1 MSELTFI
8 DLFAGIGGMR
18 LGHEQAGMKCVG
30 YCEFD
35 KFAIKSYRA
44 IYDTEGE
51 WYGSDIT
58 KIRGGEMPHAD
69 VWCFG
74 FPCQD
79 ISVAGKQRGLNGT
92 RSGLFYEVMRLIGE
106 KGEDKP
112 EWLVIENVRNLLSID
127 TGRGFIE
134 VLNQM
139 AAHGYDARWET
150 LNSKDF
156 GVPQDRERVFIVG
169 RLRERS
175 RCEILS
181 QSKNGGLSHSKS
193 GANKGRSQAEVCST
207 IDTRFGRRADGT
219 FIARKINQV
228 GQLYD
233 SEYFGGNPQ
242 RGRVYGDGVSPTLT
256 SMQGGGLEPKVICSV
271 RPVLTP
277 DRVNKRQNGR
287 RFKEDGEPMF
297 TLTTQ
302 DRHGVAIIDGTEVAV
317 RRLTP
322 RECWRLQGMDD
333 ERFNKA
339 QAAGLSD
346 TQLYK
351 QAGNAVTVTVAKAIG
366 DAIMNEVEG

>member
-1 MSELTFI
+1 
-8 DLFAGIGGMR
+8 
-18 LGHEQAGMKCVG
+18 
-30 YCEFD
+30 
-35 KFAIKSYRA
+35 
-44 IYDTEGE
+44 
-51 WYGSDIT
+51 
-58 KIRGGEMPHAD
+58 MPHAD

-92 RSGLFYEVMRLIGE
+92 RSGLFHEVMRLIGE

-112 EWLVIENVRNLLSID
+112 EWLIIENVRNLLSID

-134 VLNQM
+134 VLNKM

-193 GANKGRSQAEVCST
+193 EANKGRSQAEVCST

-256 SMQGGGLEPKVICSV
+256 SMQGGGRVPKLVIDGKSQGYKVYGTNGVTRSIVKGV
-271 RPVLTP
+271 RSLCAVLTP
-277 DRVNKRQNGR
+277 GRLNKRQNGR

-302 DRHGVAIIDGTEVAV
+302 DRHGVAIIDGTEVAI

-333 ERFNKA
+333 ARFTKA

-351 QAGNAVTVTVAKAIG
+351 QAGNAVTVNVAKAIG
-366 DAIMNEVEG
+366 DAVMNEAEE

>member
-18 LGHEQAGMKCVG
+18 LGHEQAGMKCAG

-44 IYDTEGE
+44 IHDTEGE
-51 WYGSDIT
+51 WYGADIT
-58 KIRGGEMPHAD
+58 KVRGEDVPHAD

-92 RSGLFYEVMRLIGE
+92 RSGLFHEVMRLIGE

-139 AAHGYDARWET
+139 AAHGYDARWEV

-156 GVPQDRERVFIVG
+156 GVPQNRERVFIIG

-175 RCEILS
+175 GREVLS
-181 QSKNGGLSHSKS
+181 ESKNGGLSHSKND
-193 GANKGRSQAEVCST
+193 ANKGRPQAEICST
-207 IDTRFGRRADGT
+207 IDTGVANRADGT
-219 FIARKINQV
+219 FITRKVNQV
-228 GQLYD
+228 GQLIDTD
-233 SEYFGGNPQ
+233 SFGGNPQ
-242 RGRVYGDGVSPTLT
+242 RGRVYGDGIAPTLNC
-256 SMQGGGLEPKVICSV
+256 MQGGGLEPKIICA
-271 RPVLTP
+271 VLTP
-277 DRVNKRQNGR
+277 DRLNKRQNGR

-302 DRHGVAIIDGTEVAV
+302 DRHGVAIINGVEVAI

-351 QAGNAVTVTVAKAIG
+351 QAGNAVTVNVAKAIG
-366 DAIMNEVEG
+366 DAIMNEAGG